1 MNIQVDPTRS
11 NLASPIVEFE
21 NKAERGCG
29 NSNVKTVL
37 LYGSESGKTTQEI
50 VKKLR
55 VFIHKCLRIIL
66 GIRWPQKVSN
76 LEVRNICK
84 QEDMMVDITR
94 RKWTWIGHV
103 LRKDSG
109 DVAKESLFWT
119 PEGKRQRGRP
129 RITWRRSAEKE
140 LKSMH
145 LTWNEIRKV
154 AQDRS
159 RWRETVEA
167 LCVPWR
173 KKD

>member
-1 MNIQVDPTRS
+1 MNIILIQS
-11 NLASPIVEFE
+11 CNNLNQS
-21 NKAERGCG
+21 C
-29 NSNVKTVL
+29 
-37 LYGSESGKTTQEI
+37 
-50 VKKLR
+50 
-55 VFIHKCLRIIL
+55 
-66 GIRWPQKVSN
+66 N
-76 LEVRNICK
+76 LS
-84 QEDMMVDITR
+84 
-94 RKWTWIGHV
+94 
-103 LRKDSG
+103 L
-109 DVAKESLFWT
+109 AKESLFWT

-173 KKD
+173 KKDWWCNLSLGTPVETNKKVIKIKNYSKSTLHCTCNSVTSGVLDILNRWGLIIIEAFQKGNNGNNIIVTWKASL

>member
-1 MNIQVDPTRS
+1 
-11 NLASPIVEFE
+11 
-21 NKAERGCG
+21 
-29 NSNVKTVL
+29 
-37 LYGSESGKTTQEI
+37 
-50 VKKLR
+50 
-55 VFIHKCLRIIL
+55 
-66 GIRWPQKVSN
+66 
-76 LEVRNICK
+76 
-84 QEDMMVDITR
+84 MVDITR

-145 LTWNEIRKV
+145 LTWNEIQKV

>member
-1 MNIQVDPTRS
+1 MD
-11 NLASPIVEFE
+11 
-21 NKAERGCG
+21 
-29 NSNVKTVL
+29 
-37 LYGSESGKTTQEI
+37 
-50 VKKLR
+50 
-55 VFIHKCLRIIL
+55 
-66 GIRWPQKVSN
+66 W
-76 LEVRNICK
+76 
-84 QEDMMVDITR
+84 
-94 RKWTWIGHV
+94 HV

>member
-1 MNIQVDPTRS
+1 M
-11 NLASPIVEFE
+11 
-21 NKAERGCG
+21 
-29 NSNVKTVL
+29 L
-37 LYGSESGKTTQEI
+37 LYGSDSWKTTQEI

-66 GIRWPQKVSN
+66 CIRWPQKISN

-84 QEDMMVDITR
+84 QEDIMVDLTR

-109 DVAKESLFWT
+109 DVVKESLLWT
-119 PEGKRQRGRP
+119 SEGKRQRGRP

-145 LTWNEIRKV
+145 LTWSEIRKV

-159 RWRETVEA
+159 HWRETVKA
-167 LCVPWR
+167 LCVPWVQ
-173 KKD
+173 